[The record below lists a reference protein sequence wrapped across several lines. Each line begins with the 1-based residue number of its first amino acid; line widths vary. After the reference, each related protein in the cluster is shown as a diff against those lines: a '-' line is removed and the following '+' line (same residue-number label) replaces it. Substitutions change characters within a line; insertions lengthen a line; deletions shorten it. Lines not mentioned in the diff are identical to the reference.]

1 MKAKTE
7 ESNLKALV
15 VSILNDDTI
24 WNGVAITLDE
34 AERVQCIATI
44 RGEFQGLFTQINA
57 RLDNLE
63 VLLSASTKTK
73 TKK

>member
-1 MKAKTE
+1 MKPKTE
-7 ESNLKALV
+7 ESNLRTLV
-15 VSILNDDTI
+15 VGILNDDTI
-24 WNGVAITLDE
+24 WNGVDITLDE
-34 AERVQCIATI
+34 AQKVQCIATI

-63 VLLSASTKTK
+63 ASTKTK